1 MLINPL
7 RTAYLKMR
15 RCTSVLRFAQVKNES
30 VLTGRARDGRSMI
43 LNIFVSESVL
53 MPLTYHSGEEIKPG
67 DLVMFHGEPGEI
79 EFVADPLADNIDP
92 EISWHVQEFGGGVGV
107 IEPKHFGRAFIS
119 DPNTDEDLV
128 FVSLGY

>member
-1 MLINPL
+1 M
-7 RTAYLKMR
+7 
-15 RCTSVLRFAQVKNES
+15 
-30 VLTGRARDGRSMI
+30 
-43 LNIFVSESVL
+43 
-53 MPLTYHSGEEIKPG
+53 
-67 DLVMFHGEPGEI
+67 
-79 EFVADPLADNIDP
+79 ADPLADNIDP

>member
-1 MLINPL
+1 
-7 RTAYLKMR
+7 
-15 RCTSVLRFAQVKNES
+15 
-30 VLTGRARDGRSMI
+30 MI
-43 LNIFVSESVL
+43 LNIFMSESVL

-128 FVSLGY
+128 FVSLGYRLQLCWRGTRRCKVCLPGE